1 MVQRQIGN
9 QHGLAAVGGTNING
23 GDNNRVGLDND
34 NMDTIEAMR
43 TRLGTA
49 GYTDATLNK
58 MTYNDCV
65 YAIRLL
71 ENAAT
76 VK

>member
-1 MVQRQIGN
+1 MVQKQIGN
-9 QHGLAAVGGTNING
+9 VQGLAAVGGKNFNG
-23 GDNNRVGLDND
+23 GDNNLVGFDND
-34 NMDTIEAMR
+34 NMDTIDAMR
-43 TRLGTA
+43 TRLTAA
-49 GYTDATLNK
+49 GYSADTLNK

-71 ENAAT
+71 ENAST